1 MIQLV
6 SKDKKDRRKKS
17 RFGNEEQLKKK
28 SLFPNAV
35 PRIFFN
41 PSRHIRKL
49 ESEILSEATIDY
61 PEQGYLLKCTDNYPF
76 GCGSICVKVEKIL
89 KGSLDSVPSPTP
101 SVKIQIMGRKVCLR
115 CKCKILLG
123 IVNKLLKSKILLTS
137 PSNILPYYLK

>member
-1 MIQLV
+1 MSDLKLHNCNHAIIQVV

-49 ESEILSEATIDY
+49 ESEYLSEATISY
-61 PEQGYLLKCTDNYPF
+61 PEQGYLLRGTDNSLF
-76 GCGSICVKVEKIL
+76 GVKRYLQLPLQQWDAGNVY
-89 KGSLDSVPSPTP
+89 
-101 SVKIQIMGRKVCLR
+101 
-115 CKCKILLG
+115 LL
-123 IVNKLLKSKILLTS
+123 VLSS
-137 PSNILPYYLK
+137 

>member
-1 MIQLV
+1 MSIFGLKLHNCNHAIIQVV

-28 SLFPNAV
+28 TLFPNAV

-61 PEQGYLLKCTDNYPF
+61 PEQGYLSRGTDNCSGAWY
-76 GCGSICVKVEKIL
+76 
-89 KGSLDSVPSPTP
+89 KG
-101 SVKIQIMGRKVCLR
+101 LR
-115 CKCKILLG
+115 VL
-123 IVNKLLKSKILLTS
+123 
-137 PSNILPYYLK
+137 

>member
-1 MIQLV
+1 MIQVV

-28 SLFPNAV
+28 SLFPSAV

-61 PEQGYLLKCTDNYPF
+61 PEQGNLLRGNDN
-76 GCGSICVKVEKIL
+76 C
-89 KGSLDSVPSPTP
+89 SVVAR
-101 SVKIQIMGRKVCLR
+101 SVLQG
-115 CKCKILLG
+115 
-123 IVNKLLKSKILLTS
+123 T
-137 PSNILPYYLK
+137 

>member
-1 MIQLV
+1 MSDLKLHNCNHAIIQVV

-49 ESEILSEATIDY
+49 ESEILSEATISY
-61 PEQGYLLKCTDNYPF
+61 PEQGYLLRGT
-76 GCGSICVKVEKIL
+76 
-89 KGSLDSVPSPTP
+89 
-101 SVKIQIMGRKVCLR
+101 
-115 CKCKILLG
+115 
-123 IVNKLLKSKILLTS
+123 VNFRFKHVRFKEVFRFKEEFHCSQNFST
-137 PSNILPYYLK
+137 

>member
-1 MIQLV
+1 MIQVV

-49 ESEILSEATIDY
+49 ESEILSEATIEN
-61 PEQGYLLKCTDNYPF
+61 PEQGNLLRGNDN
-76 GCGSICVKVEKIL
+76 C
-89 KGSLDSVPSPTP
+89 SVVAR
-101 SVKIQIMGRKVCLR
+101 SVLQG
-115 CKCKILLG
+115 
-123 IVNKLLKSKILLTS
+123 T
-137 PSNILPYYLK
+137 

>member
-1 MIQLV
+1 MSIFDLLVVAFLALNSTTVTMLLQVV

-49 ESEILSEATIDY
+49 ESEIISEATIDY
-61 PEQGYLLKCTDNYPF
+61 PEQGNLSRGTDNCS
-76 GCGSICVKVEKIL
+76 GVAR
-89 KGSLDSVPSPTP
+89 SVAQGTWSPLYN
-101 SVKIQIMGRKVCLR
+101 SFVYMRF
-115 CKCKILLG
+115 
-123 IVNKLLKSKILLTS
+123 
-137 PSNILPYYLK
+137 

>member
-1 MIQLV
+1 MIGLEFISENLGLKLQNCNHAIIQVV

-49 ESEILSEATIDY
+49 ESEILSEATMDY
-61 PEQGYLLKCTDNYPF
+61 PEQGCLLMSTDN
-76 GCGSICVKVEKIL
+76 CSVL
-89 KGSLDSVPSPTP
+89 KETWP
-101 SVKIQIMGRKVCLR
+101 KRI
-115 CKCKILLG
+115 
-123 IVNKLLKSKILLTS
+123 
-137 PSNILPYYLK
+137 Y

>member
-1 MIQLV
+1 MGLKLHNCYHAIIQVV

-49 ESEILSEATIDY
+49 ESEILSEATIYY
-61 PEQGYLLKCTDNYPF
+61 PEQGNLLRGTDNCSGVWY
-76 GCGSICVKVEKIL
+76 
-89 KGSLDSVPSPTP
+89 KG
-101 SVKIQIMGRKVCLR
+101 LR
-115 CKCKILLG
+115 VL
-123 IVNKLLKSKILLTS
+123 
-137 PSNILPYYLK
+137 

>member
-1 MIQLV
+1 MSTLGLKLHNCNHAIIQVV
-6 SKDKKDRRKKS
+6 SKDKKDRRKQS

-61 PEQGYLLKCTDNYPF
+61 PEQGNLLRGNDNCF
-76 GCGSICVKVEKIL
+76 CVAE
-89 KGSLDSVPSPTP
+89 SVAH
-101 SVKIQIMGRKVCLR
+101 LR
-115 CKCKILLG
+115 
-123 IVNKLLKSKILLTS
+123 
-137 PSNILPYYLK
+137 

>member
-1 MIQLV
+1 MSIFDLLVVACLALNSTTLTMLLQVV

-49 ESEILSEATIDY
+49 ESEIISEATIDY
-61 PEQGYLLKCTDNYPF
+61 PEQGNLSRGTDNCS
-76 GCGSICVKVEKIL
+76 GVARSVAQGTWS
-89 KGSLDSVPSPTP
+89 SLYNSFVYIIFT
-101 SVKIQIMGRKVCLR
+101 I
-115 CKCKILLG
+115 
-123 IVNKLLKSKILLTS
+123 
-137 PSNILPYYLK
+137 